1 MRQGTENMDERL
13 RTQCGRS
20 AFLCNQT
27 DYLPPHTHTHTH
39 THTHE
44 TRNYLQS
51 ESLDLK
57 GLGLRRWLSGKRI
70 RLPTQETQVQ
80 PLGWEDLLEKK
91 MASHSNILSW
101 KIPWTEEPDGLQ
113 SMGSQRVRHDWVTK
127 HTAQHLPQR
136 TQTKIIPENFL
147 NIKNQEKFLKMSREE
162 K

>member
-1 MRQGTENMDERL
+1 MDERL
-13 RTQCGRS
+13 HTQCGHS
-20 AFLCNQT
+20 AFLCITRQT
-27 DYLPPHTHTHTH
+27 VYPPYTHTHTHTH
-39 THTHE
+39 THT
-44 TRNYLQS
+44 RNEKYLQS

-113 SMGSQRVRHDWVTK
+113 SMGSQRVRHDWVTT
-127 HTAQHLPQR
+127 HTAQHLPKR
-136 TQTKIIPENFL
+136 TQTRIIPENFL
-147 NIKNQEKFLKMSREE
+147 NIKNQEKFLKMPREE